1 MPVPV
6 EEPEPSEPNGGDRP
20 VAKMGSAKKT
30 KAILHSVH
38 GKALASLSTIKD
50 QIIPKLMDRID
61 MEAAA
66 ELPRENLWHEI
77 QPIIS
82 EILGELRLNLNK
94 VEQTEVEDMVLDEM
108 LGLGPLERL
117 LNDDSV
123 TDILVNG
130 CSQVYVER
138 KGKLQLT
145 DVTFR
150 NDDHVMNIAQRIVAK
165 MGRRVDQTQ
174 PLVDARLED
183 GSRVNIIVPPLA
195 IRGPS
200 ISIRKFSKKPITVDA
215 MIHQGNMS
223 DAMGRVL
230 KIAAASRLNIVIS
243 GGTGSGKTTLLNA
256 LSQLIDHSERIVTI
270 EDAAELQLQQP
281 HVVPLETRPMNL
293 EGEGEITFRDLVKN
307 ALRMRPDRII
317 LGEIRGAE
325 AIDMLQAM
333 NTGHDGSMCT
343 LHANRPRETLTRL
356 ENMVSMAN
364 LNLPPEAVRR
374 QIADALDLIVQVERM
389 RDGKRRVVCITEVC
403 GMSDNVITLQDLHQY
418 EYEGEDSDGMLQGS
432 FKSSGLRPQFISKA
446 EYFGLDKQLMET
458 V

>member
-1 MPVPV
+1 
-6 EEPEPSEPNGGDRP
+6 
-20 VAKMGSAKKT
+20 
-30 KAILHSVH
+30 
-38 GKALASLSTIKD
+38 
-50 QIIPKLMDRID
+50 
-61 MEAAA
+61 
-66 ELPRENLWHEI
+66 
-77 QPIIS
+77 
-82 EILGELRLNLNK
+82 
-94 VEQTEVEDMVLDEM
+94 VLDEM

-123 TDILVNG
+123 TDIMVNG
-130 CSQVYVER
+130 AQKVYVER
-138 KGKLQLT
+138 KGKLELT

-165 MGRRVDQTQ
+165 VGRRVDQTQ

-195 IRGPS
+195 LRGPT
-200 ISIRKFSKKPITVDA
+200 ISIRKFSKKPITLDM
-215 MIHQGNMS
+215 MIRQDNLS
-223 DAMGRVL
+223 EKMGKLL

-256 LSQLIDHSERIVTI
+256 LSHLIDSTERIVTI

-293 EGEGEITFRDLVKN
+293 EGEGEINFRDLVKN

-317 LGEIRGAE
+317 LGEIRGPE

-343 LHANRPRETLTRL
+343 LHANRPREALTRL

-374 QIADALDLIVQVERM
+374 QIADALDLIIQVERM
-389 RDGKRRVVCITEVC
+389 RDGKRRVVTISEVC
-403 GMSDNVITLQDLHQY
+403 GMSDGVITLQDLHQY
-418 EYEGEDSDGMLQGS
+418 EFEGENSDGTLLGEYV
-432 FKSSGLRPQFISKA
+432 SSGLRPHFMEKA
-446 EYFGLDKQLMET
+446 EYFGLGKALMET
-458 V
+458 I